1 MNRSRR
7 RTHEELRMVEKQ
19 LPLYYQKINELER
32 RQKELRSR
40 LEEQQEKVPRYPEP
54 SSRFSEAD
62 LSDNKRLANEKDQGS
77 NDQLFRF
84 NTPLRSKTLGGKAKA
99 NAVRVLGEA
108 REKFSLLGEGISQAL
123 TYIDTM
129 VLVLELME
137 QSGGE
142 LHQHLLR
149 TASSIQQQVK
159 NPSVNNSAPHY
170 HSGGIEAQQNENAG
184 GFSLEALMEIIKSPH
199 FQQLADQL
207 KGTVQNYNE

>member
-7 RTHEELRMVEKQ
+7 RIHEELRMVEKQ
-19 LPLYYQKINELER
+19 LPLYYRKINELER
-32 RQKELRSR
+32 RQKELRAR
-40 LEEQQEKVPRYPEP
+40 LEEQQEKIPGYPEP
-54 SSRFSEAD
+54 SRRFSTAD
-62 LSDNKRLANEKDQGS
+62 FSDRQRVADEKGQGY
-77 NDQLFRF
+77 NDHPFRF
-84 NTPLRSKTLGGKAKA
+84 HTPPRSKTLGAKAKA

-142 LHQHLLR
+142 LQQHLLR
-149 TASSIQQQVK
+149 TASAIQQQVN
-159 NPSVNNSAPHY
+159 NPSVNNSAY
-170 HSGGIEAQQNENAG
+170 HSGGTDAQQNENPS

-207 KGTVQNYNE
+207 KGTVQNYNN